1 MANTIQSRVSM
12 FKKLSKDFSKVPFGR
27 SKIDGK
33 DNGTKF
39 RELYL
44 KKWVSD
50 CLSSDE
56 DLTIELDDLDIP
68 MTSSFMEES
77 FGGLIRFGYV
87 EKPELLKILKFQ
99 SNDMS
104 YTYEINEYISNA
116 EYDPNAVMY
125 DM

>member
-1 MANTIQSRVSM
+1 MIM
-12 FKKLSKDFSKVPFGR
+12 FKKLSKDFSKIPFGR

-39 RELYL
+39 REVHLR
-44 KKWVSD
+44 KWVSD
-50 CLSSDE
+50 CLASDE
-56 DLTIELDDLDIP
+56 HLELDLNDLDIP

-87 EKPELLKILKFQ
+87 EKADLLRILKLK
-99 SNDMS
+99 SDDMS
-104 YTYEINEYISNA
+104 YIYEINEYISNA
-116 EYDPNAVMY
+116 IQDPSAIKY